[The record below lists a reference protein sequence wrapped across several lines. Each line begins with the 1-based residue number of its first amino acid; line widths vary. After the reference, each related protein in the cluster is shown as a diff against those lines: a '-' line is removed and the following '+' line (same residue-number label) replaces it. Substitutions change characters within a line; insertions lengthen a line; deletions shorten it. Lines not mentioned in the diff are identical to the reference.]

1 MSQLLE
7 ATQAE
12 CQVSRTLQRIESVL
26 AEHEALSPYA
36 SDVDVSVYEST
47 IVLEGTLPTAELQ
60 KQLIPSIRQA
70 GVLWRIKNNVVV
82 EATATK
88 I

>member
-88 I
+88 V

>member
-70 GVLWRIKNNVVV
+70 GVLWRIKNNVAV

-88 I
+88 V

>member
-7 ATQAE
+7 ATQSE
-12 CQVSRTLQRIESVL
+12 CQVSRMLQRIESVL
-26 AEHEALSPYA
+26 LEHEALSPYA

-60 KQLIPSIRQA
+60 QQLVPSIRQA
-70 GVLWRIKNNVVV
+70 GVLWRIKNNVAV

-88 I
+88 L

>member
-12 CQVSRTLQRIESVL
+12 CQVLQRIESVL

-70 GVLWRIKNNVVV
+70 GVLWRIKNNVAV

-88 I
+88 V